1 MAGNISLDKNDYICY
16 IGENKS
22 EDIFKLLN
30 EDFKNITFT
39 PYENYLNIFEISH
52 KKFQF
57 KILSIHRL
65 LSTST
70 KFIDENGKVYKG
82 TLYFLT
88 DLITILDK
96 LHFKNPYYFSDI
108 NKKMVPLSVSA
119 YPIIFIKQIKEIKN
133 IINEMPFIDI
143 KLLDY
148 FRAEK
153 KKFANIKQKYYLL
166 DLNPNIALFQDINL
180 VDQEFKIFDY
190 RAYIISYIND
200 FLLEAKKRTK

>member
-30 EDFKNITFT
+30 EDFKIITFT
-39 PYENYLNIFEISH
+39 LYENYLNIFEISH

-57 KILSIHRL
+57 KILFIHRL

-88 DLITILDK
+88 DL
-96 LHFKNPYYFSDI
+96 
-108 NKKMVPLSVSA
+108 
-119 YPIIFIKQIKEIKN
+119 
-133 IINEMPFIDI
+133 
-143 KLLDY
+143 
-148 FRAEK
+148 
-153 KKFANIKQKYYLL
+153 FAI
-166 DLNPNIALFQDINL
+166 
-180 VDQEFKIFDY
+180 
-190 RAYIISYIND
+190 
-200 FLLEAKKRTK
+200 

>member
-30 EDFKNITFT
+30 EDFKIITFT
-39 PYENYLNIFEISH
+39 LYENYLNIFEISH

-57 KILSIHRL
+57 KILFIHRL
-65 LSTST
+65 LRTST

-96 LHFKNPYYFSDI
+96 LHFKNPYYFSDAD
-108 NKKMVPLSVSA
+108 KKMVPLSVVA
-119 YPIIFIKQIKEIKN
+119 YPIIFIKQIKVIKN
-133 IINEMPFIDI
+133 IINEVLFIDK

-148 FRAEK
+148 FRA
-153 KKFANIKQKYYLL
+153 
-166 DLNPNIALFQDINL
+166 
-180 VDQEFKIFDY
+180 
-190 RAYIISYIND
+190 
-200 FLLEAKKRTK
+200 